1 MRVLIVDD
9 DPASKRYTGMALE
22 EAGIEYQAADC
33 ASDAKALLD
42 AASGPDGGPR
52 FDVMLLDVELP
63 GTKGWEFLTDLRAEG
78 QQIPVVFVT
87 VRESLEDRV
96 HGLNLGADDY
106 IVKPFEFTEL
116 VARLRAVMRRAQR
129 GEPMQVGPLKID
141 PQLRRVE
148 RAGRAIDLTPR
159 EFDVLWVIVGA
170 AGRLVSQKEL
180 LARVWGIDFDPES
193 KQVEVHVH
201 RLRKKIEVGGN
212 ILIETVYG
220 EGYRLKA

>member
-1 MRVLIVDD
+1 VKVLIVDD

-22 EAGIEYQAADC
+22 EAGIEYQSADC
-33 ASDAKALLD
+33 ASDAKALL
-42 AASGPDGGPR
+42 AKENGSK
-52 FDVMLLDVELP
+52 FDVLLLDVELP
-63 GTKGWEFLTDLRAEG
+63 GTKGWEFLTELRAEG

-116 VARLRAVMRRAQR
+116 VARLRAVLRRTNR
-129 GEPMQVGPLKID
+129 GDLTRVGELTID
-141 PQLRRVE
+141 PETRRVE
-148 RAGRAIDLTPR
+148 RGGKAIELTPR
-159 EFDVLWVIVGA
+159 EFDILLLLVRA

-180 LARVWGIDFDPES
+180 LARVWGIDFDPET
-193 KQVEVHVH
+193 KNVEVHMH
-201 RLRKKIEVGGN
+201 RLRKKIEAGGHV
-212 ILIETVYG
+212 LIETVYG

>member
-1 MRVLIVDD
+1 MKVLIVDD

-22 EAGIEYQAADC
+22 EAGIEYQSADC
-33 ASDAKALLD
+33 ASDAKALL
-42 AASGPDGGPR
+42 AKENGSK
-52 FDVMLLDVELP
+52 FDVLLLDVELP
-63 GTKGWEFLTDLRAEG
+63 GTKGWEFLTELRAEG

-116 VARLRAVMRRAQR
+116 VARLRAVLRRTNR
-129 GEPMQVGPLKID
+129 GDLTRVGELTID
-141 PQLRRVE
+141 PETRRVE
-148 RAGRAIDLTPR
+148 RGGKAIELTPR
-159 EFDVLWVIVGA
+159 EFDILLLLVRA

-180 LARVWGIDFDPES
+180 LARVWGIDFDPET
-193 KQVEVHVH
+193 KNVEVHMH
-201 RLRKKIEVGGN
+201 RLRKKIEAGGHV
-212 ILIETVYG
+212 LIETVYG